1 MNKLNIVKL
10 SVDDWQALY
19 VNGVLKFQNHS
30 IDHKLIEF
38 LTDYIN
44 QPIIIESIKDLYFDD
59 NLEEYNYNFPNKL
72 IDFKLYNN

>member
-19 VNGVLKFQNHS
+19 INGVLKFQNHS
-30 IDHKLIEF
+30 IDHKLIEL

-44 QPIIIESIKDLYFDD
+44 EPIIIESIKDLYFDD